1 MSEHIKVI
9 IQTPIKQNNVLK
21 QNVRTYQGNYTNANK
36 YVMKCCNEKFNN
48 LNIASFY
55 MFFIKGVSMKYL
67 YC

>member
-1 MSEHIKVI
+1 MK
-9 IQTPIKQNNVLK
+9 NNVLK